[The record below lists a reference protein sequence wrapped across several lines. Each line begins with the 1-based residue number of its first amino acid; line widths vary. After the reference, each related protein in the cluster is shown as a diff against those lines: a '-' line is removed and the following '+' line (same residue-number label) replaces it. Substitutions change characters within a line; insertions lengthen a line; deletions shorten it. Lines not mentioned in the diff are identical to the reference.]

1 MGVVG
6 ILHTQMSLEK
16 DLLINLDREE
26 FCTTVGIMKIVLLI
40 ILQENHNWKAKKKEK
55 KEKKKKNPQKNNKT
69 RQSNQGILMNNH
81 LFMCRFVDDK
91 RGREDVSEHFCY

>member
-55 KEKKKKNPQKNNKT
+55 KEKKKTHKKITKP
-69 RQSNQGILMNNH
+69 
-81 LFMCRFVDDK
+81 DK
-91 RGREDVSEHFCY
+91 ATKAF